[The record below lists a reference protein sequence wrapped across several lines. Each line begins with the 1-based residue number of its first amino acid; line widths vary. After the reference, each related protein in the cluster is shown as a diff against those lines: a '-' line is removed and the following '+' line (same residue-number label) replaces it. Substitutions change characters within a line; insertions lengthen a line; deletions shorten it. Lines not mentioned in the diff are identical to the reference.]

1 MSELATGQIIGIIFC
16 LCTGF
21 ALGLLYAKSDI
32 KKTAAR
38 ILDEIEKRI
47 ITEQEQDGEQK

>member
-32 KKTAAR
+32 KKTALR

-47 ITEQEQDGEQK
+47 ITEQEQDGEQE